1 MSWTIRA
8 EAAGD
13 PVGIW
18 TTQDG
23 DARVKIEPC
32 HRHHERLCGYIVWVA
47 DTSGTAPGEKPAL
60 MGFRLLSRFV
70 PDGQGGWGGGE
81 ILDPSSGRVYRSKL
95 ALRSPDELQVSG
107 CFLVFCGSQIWHRYR
122 P

>member
-1 MSWTIRA
+1 VSA
-8 EAAGD
+8 
-13 PVGIW
+13 
-18 TTQDG
+18 
-23 DARVKIEPC
+23 EPC
-32 HRHHERLCGYIVWVA
+32 HPHHERLCGYIVRVA
-47 DTSGTAPGEKPAL
+47 DSGGAKPGEKPAL

-107 CFLVFCGSQIWHRYR
+107 CFLVFCGSQIRRRYG